1 MVLKLGTGEFFVMRN
16 AGITGHTV
24 TLNADGTT
32 EETLEMAS
40 MVQPLIK
47 AAVADCVAATAS
59 TEI

>member
-1 MVLKLGTGEFFVMRN
+1 MRN
-16 AGITGHTV
+16 AQITAHTV

-32 EETLEMAS
+32 EETLEMIS